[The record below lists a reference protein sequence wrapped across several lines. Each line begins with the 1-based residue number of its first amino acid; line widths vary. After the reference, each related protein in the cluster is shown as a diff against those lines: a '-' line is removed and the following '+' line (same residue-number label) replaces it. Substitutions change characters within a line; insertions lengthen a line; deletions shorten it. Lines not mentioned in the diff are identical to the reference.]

1 MAASGS
7 SLSTLEDVFEEMT
20 KMRTICCPFSSN
32 GLAWLRE
39 NREAKDIVER
49 ECDGVPAKM
58 PKCCA
63 GPKGTFNHGS
73 KNQNLLAMKD
83 HASRNM
89 SGYVDPE
96 DSDGEEE
103 LEPQHVMHKALHNWI
118 DTTVS
123 KEAQVNQLK
132 RQIEGQN
139 REKKEK
145 ERKLTDR
152 VMDESAQKQRAFE
165 HISVLQQQGDEQR
178 SENDALKAKVNDQMV
193 ALERKARENA
203 IKQEAL
209 RSIQVTEADRKAAA
223 ASAVAAA
230 AADKKWLEIEHNHL
244 KLKLQHEMEKHAA
257 QLRLA
262 QGVLREKQAE
272 AKRRFDMVAEAS
284 REQAREHVQNMQ
296 QMQEKRDE
304 LDAQLKATTAE
315 LETTKE
321 DLEDSQELVEQQSLF
336 TDTWQGKFEE
346 LKELAKSGG
355 ISLAAILEIQN
366 RKVGAAK

>member
-1 MAASGS
+1 
-7 SLSTLEDVFEEMT
+7 
-20 KMRTICCPFSSN
+20 MRTICCPFSSN
-32 GLAWLRE
+32 GLAWLER
-39 NREAKDIVER
+39 NKEAKDIVER
-49 ECDGVPAKM
+49 FCDGVPAKM

-63 GPKGTFNHGS
+63 GHKGTFNHGS

-83 HASRNM
+83 HASKNM

-103 LEPQHVMHKALHNWI
+103 LEPEHVMHKALHNWI

-165 HISVLQQQGDEQR
+165 QVSVLQQQWDEHR
-178 SENDALKAKVNDQMV
+178 SELDALYAKFNDQKA
-193 ALERKARENA
+193 ALERKAREMA
-203 IKQEAL
+203 IYQEGL

-230 AADKKWLEIEHNHL
+230 AADKE
-244 KLKLQHEMEKHAA
+244 
-257 QLRLA
+257 
-262 QGVLREKQAE
+262 
-272 AKRRFDMVAEAS
+272 
-284 REQAREHVQNMQ
+284 
-296 QMQEKRDE
+296 
-304 LDAQLKATTAE
+304 
-315 LETTKE
+315 
-321 DLEDSQELVEQQSLF
+321 
-336 TDTWQGKFEE
+336 
-346 LKELAKSGG
+346 
-355 ISLAAILEIQN
+355 
-366 RKVGAAK
+366 